1 MKKLKENR
9 GIKDGSLRPGSGYRD
24 NRRWKRFEFDSPV
37 LFQLISLDQGEP
49 KLEENLERPGQILD
63 ISVGGTL
70 LTTNKP
76 VTEGKLISLNLNL
89 KGLKEVKGVLG
100 KVKRVEES
108 DQGDFLIGV
117 EFCSF
122 QNFSELDRLALTK
135 KNIQSFDAKIK
146 QAIAALILAKEKDK
160 IKA

>member
-1 MKKLKENR
+1 MKKLKENQEM
-9 GIKDGSLRPGSGYRD
+9 KDNTQRSDPTYKD
-24 NRRWKRFEFDSPV
+24 KRRWKRFEFDSPV
-37 LFQLISLDQGEP
+37 LFQLLSLEEEEP

-63 ISVGGTL
+63 ISLGGVL

-76 VTEGKLISLNLNL
+76 VIEGNLISLNLNL
-89 KGLKEVKGVLG
+89 KGLKKVRGILG

-108 DQGDFLIGV
+108 EQGDFLMGV

-146 QAIAALILAKEKDK
+146 QVIATLILAKEKDK
-160 IKA
+160 IKV